1 MTQRCEECGKRFN
14 RPSFYSACQQQ
25 HSKPTLAQRIVEDV
39 EKNLTGR
46 RGLRWDGIDDECQD
60 EIRDTLAKLVDERL
74 WIARA
79 MYDVVERVDFY
90 GVALLAKEYDK
101 NSIVVRELVGD
112 AGRIT
117 RAAKEHGV
125 VE

>member
-1 MTQRCEECGKRFN
+1 MKERCEECGKLFN
-14 RPSFYSACQQQ
+14 RPSFYSGCQQQ
-25 HSKPTLAQRIVEDV
+25 HPKPTLAQRIVEDI
-39 EKNLTGR
+39 EKNLTDR

-60 EIRDTLAKLVDERL
+60 EIRDTLVKLVDNHL

-79 MYDVVERVDFY
+79 MYDVVQRVDFY